1 MQEKKQFR
9 KNFIWNTI
17 GTTLNAFTSLFYMI
31 IITRINGINETG
43 IFAIAY
49 ATACIMYMIGIY
61 AGRIFQV
68 TENDNNISNKDYIL
82 NRVISCS
89 IAFLLGCCF
98 VIIKGY
104 VIYKIIIFLILGFY
118 KVIEAFSDVLYGVL
132 QKNDLLEKVGK
143 SYFLKSV
150 LCILSFLVIDLFTKN
165 VLISCTS
172 LVIVYILVTFFYDY
186 RHAKKYIDKKEEI
199 HKDNILKIFK
209 SGFFTFAISLLG
221 VYITNA
227 QKYSIDNYLSDDLQ
241 AIFGYII
248 MPATVMGLLAQLI
261 IHPYINKIFDFF
273 KKKEFRNIKKIL
285 YKIILTIFLIGILC
299 SIVGFYIGTPIL
311 GIMYSID
318 LSSYSFALL
327 IILIGATLYTM
338 ANIITPILVTMRCTL
353 IQFIIYILIS
363 IFELVLSNILVLN
376 IGFNGAIYAYLI
388 TMVLYFIVFYITAII
403 IINNKIKKEEI

>member
-1 MQEKKQFR
+1 MEKNIQFR
-9 KNFIWNTI
+9 KNFIWNSI

-43 IFAIAY
+43 IFSIAY

-68 TENDNNISNKDYIL
+68 TENDKSINNKDNIL
-82 NRVISCS
+82 NRAISCS
-89 IAFLLGCCF
+89 IAFVLGCCF

-104 VIYKIIIFLILGFY
+104 AIYKIMIFLILGFY
-118 KVIEAFSDVLYGVL
+118 KLLEAFSDVLYGIL
-132 QKNDLLEKVGK
+132 QKNELLEKVGK
-143 SYFLKSV
+143 SYFIKSI
-150 LCILSFLVIDLFTKN
+150 LCITCFLLIDLLTKN
-165 VLISCTS
+165 ILISCLS
-172 LVIVYILVTFFYDY
+172 LVIIYILVTFFYDY
-186 RHAKKYIDKKEEI
+186 RHAKKHIDKKERL
-199 HKDNILKIFK
+199 HKESILKIFK

-285 YKIILTIFLIGILC
+285 YRIIFTILFIGIIC
-299 SIVGFYIGTPIL
+299 SIIGLFIGTPIL
-311 GIMYSID
+311 GILYNVE
-318 LSSYSFALL
+318 LNSYSLDLF

-353 IQFIIYILIS
+353 
-363 IFELVLSNILVLN
+363 V
-376 IGFNGAIYAYLI
+376 
-388 TMVLYFIVFYITAII
+388 
-403 IINNKIKKEEI
+403 